1 MTWVLR
7 FDAGTLL
14 LDGAGAGAR
23 VPTPL
28 RWGAGVWR
36 GDAAAWSYRQVVEEL
51 VREKTEYEDHARA
64 YHRFDFPTKFL
75 VEPRPYQQ
83 QAIEEWKRAGRRGV
97 VVLPT
102 GAGKSLV
109 AQMAI
114 EQVKRSTLV
123 VVPTIDLM
131 NQWYDLLLSCFE
143 AEVGLIGGGYFETGA
158 LTVTTYASAFR
169 FMERLGDQFGL
180 IIFDEC
186 HHLPSSI
193 YRYAAEMAIAPF
205 RLGLTATPERTDGA
219 DRSLEQ
225 LVGPIVYR
233 RGAHELAGEYLADYS
248 VVRIDVKLSQEER
261 ASYEL
266 ERAVFRRFL
275 QEREI

>member
-1 MTWVLR
+1 MNETTLVLR

-23 VPTPL
+23 VPEAF
-28 RWGAGVWR
+28 RWDARVMRWR
-36 GDAAAWSYRQVVEEL
+36 APAWEYRRVVGEL
-51 VREKTEYEDHARA
+51 VRAKTPYEDHARA

-83 QAIEEWKRAGRRGV
+83 EAIEEWRRSSHCGV

-123 VVPTIDLM
+123 VVPTLDLM
-131 NQWYDLLLSCFE
+131 NQWYDLLHSSFN
-143 AEVGLIGGGYFETGA
+143 AEVGLIGGGYFEIGA
-158 LTVTTYASAFR
+158 LTVSTYASAFR
-169 FMERLGDQFGL
+169 FMERLGNRFGL

-186 HHLPSSI
+186 HHLPSGVHRI
-193 YRYAAEMAIAPF
+193 AAEMCIAPF
-205 RLGLTATPERTDGA
+205 RLGLSATPERADGEDA
-219 DRSLEQ
+219 LLER
-225 LVGPIVYR
+225 LVGPFVFR
-233 RGAHELAGEYLADYS
+233 RETHELAGEYLSDYT
-248 VVRIDVKLSQEER
+248 VVRLRVELSDEER
-261 ASYEL
+261 AAYDR
-266 ERAVFRRFL
+266 ER
-275 QEREI
+275 